1 MTGLSFLIFCLGILV
16 GSGAFFRNGGEKL
29 ATYVLFP
36 ILFVT
41 LIVGLKAQDNE
52 LFFSQINKAAL
63 YGALLGLS
71 LLIGY
76 HAARIRHQGGLSFA
90 GLVPNLRLNFRSL
103 WTADTSRAGATRARA
118 RTASTVYYQ
127 TAIKLGAMTTAI
139 DKTRAADGF
148 AVIKATFNLNR
159 STCPEALDVF
169 NIQMRHPQRL
179 GAVLDPFLNQY
190 GLGSTIAETLIF
202 GMCKVAL
209 ADGTA
214 SVAEIRLIDR
224 VAHRLGLPPIDTRRI
239 IASAGVP
246 IDDGFKAHNKS
257 WQERMRDGAR
267 WGSQQNSGSGTQN
280 DTPWR
285 GERETHL
292 ATLGLPANASGK
304 DAKSAWRKLAKKYHP
319 DKLISQNLPADE
331 MAKAEAMMQTINEA
345 YDWLKE
351 NPR

>member
-1 MTGLSFLIFCLGILV
+1 MIGLSLLIFCLGILC
-16 GSGAFFRNGGEKL
+16 GSGAFFRAGGEKL

-41 LIVGLKAQDNE
+41 LIMGLKAQDNE
-52 LFFSQINKAAL
+52 LFFNQINKAAL
-63 YGALLGLS
+63 YGALLGFAV
-71 LLIGY
+71 LIGY
-76 HAARIRHQGGLSFA
+76 HTARIRHEGGLSFA
-90 GLVPNLRLNFRSL
+90 GLVPNLRFNFQTL
-103 WTADTSRAGATRARA
+103 WTTGKAQAGATRARA
-118 RTASTVYYQ
+118 RAASTVYYQ
-127 TAIKLGAMTTAI
+127 TAIKLGAITTAI

-169 NIQMRHPQRL
+169 NTQMRHPQRL
-179 GAVLDPFLNQY
+179 SAVLNPFINQY

-209 ADGTA
+209 ADGSV

-224 VAHRLGLPPIDTRRI
+224 AAHRLGLHPIDTRRI
-239 IASAGVP
+239 IASAGVR
-246 IDDGFKAHNKS
+246 IDDGFSRHDKS
-257 WQERMRDGAR
+257 WQERMRDGTS

-285 GERETHL
+285 SERETHL
-292 ATLGLPANASGK
+292 ATLGLPANASSA